1 MGDIG
6 SFVTRLPPV
15 LGYSVEKEIQ
25 PKWEFLKKMTLKP
38 EYELNAFP
46 AYFSYPFQR
55 VIKTRFN
62 CLAYKAF
69 GSQSSLRSC
78 NKSTLQNDVRDR
90 IEQPWRTTKRSNMKH
105 QRPSIRSQYQRIEGQ
120 SPPRTFRDS
129 KKYLRRE
136 KAIAAAKLA
145 SSGSSD
151 QHLTK
156 SQRSKAKA
164 KEKAARKEKEAEA
177 QRKKKKNSISGQTTS
192 AMYNPLLTLAQQK
205 KLLKNISLA

>member
-1 MGDIG
+1 MDDDDG
-6 SFVTRLPPV
+6 
-15 LGYSVEKEIQ
+15 
-25 PKWEFLKKMTLKP
+25 M
-38 EYELNAFP
+38 
-46 AYFSYPFQR
+46 
-55 VIKTRFN
+55 
-62 CLAYKAF
+62 AYKAF

-90 IEQPWRTTKRSNMKH
+90 IEQPWRTTKRSTMKH

-145 SSGSSD
+145 SSSGSSD

-177 QRKKKKNSISGQTTS
+177 QRKKKKKSISGQTTS